1 MTDLSKAKVKII
13 DPKSQANNPFQK
25 GLIESIWSWTSDI
38 IFKKPK
44 QKQKFQEKN
53 KGPVKRDPNELRY
66 FKFYEGEAEP
76 EEMYDYFRKLYKS
89 IISSHNDGKHKECLG
104 FIIEYQTES
113 NSDMFF
119 KFINLITNVQRDKI
133 INQDGIIIKLSVKYT
148 TNVYGVKKTRS
159 PISDL

>member
-1 MTDLSKAKVKII
+1 MADFKKAKIKII

-38 IFKKPK
+38 IFKKP
-44 QKQKFQEKN
+44 QKQKFKD
-53 KGPVKRDPNELRY
+53 KVKIPTKRDPNELRY
-66 FKFYEGEAEP
+66 FKFYEGEADP

-104 FIIEYQTES
+104 SIIEYQTES

-119 KFINLITNVQRDKI
+119 KFINLITEAQRDKI
-133 INQDGIIIKLSVKYT
+133 INQDGIIIKLSIKYT
-148 TNVYGVKKTRS
+148 RNKSGIRKNHS
-159 PISDL
+159 LMLDL